1 MIVEGSLMAAA
12 SKVATAADKTVRGGP
27 KRKLSSYEGFQSP
40 PLSGK

>member
-12 SKVATAADKTVRGGP
+12 SKVATAADKTVRGP
-27 KRKLSSYEGFQSP
+27 KRKRSSYEGFQSP